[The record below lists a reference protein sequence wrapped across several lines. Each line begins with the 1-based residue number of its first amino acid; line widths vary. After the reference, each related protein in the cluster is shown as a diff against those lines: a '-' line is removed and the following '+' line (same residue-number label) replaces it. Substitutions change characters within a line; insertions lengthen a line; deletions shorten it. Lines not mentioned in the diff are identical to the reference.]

1 MKKFLLILCA
11 ALVFTACGSK
21 AGISI
26 KYDGK
31 DIPFET
37 KSAWITS
44 QGALYGSNVKVA
56 DERHALR
63 WITLRNFDYQVP
75 NALDTGGKPTAEG
88 QVKLFLS
95 IHEEPGT
102 KPETPLKPSVFSGAN
117 DGPMSFEFVNLTVFM
132 NGKEESYPV
141 SLGSQGNRK
150 DSEVKILT
158 VTDSEITGEVNINVK
173 AKDKE
178 LLIKGPF
185 TAKIFKSK

>member
-1 MKKFLLILCA
+1 MKIFLLILCA
-11 ALVFTACGSK
+11 AIFFSACGSK

-26 KYDGK
+26 KYDGTE
-31 DIPFET
+31 IPFEA

-44 QGALYGSNVKVA
+44 QNALYGSTAKVS

-63 WITLRNFDYQVP
+63 WITLRNFDYEVK
-75 NALDTGGKPTAEG
+75 NALDSEGKPTADG

-95 IHEEPGT
+95 LHEEPGT
-102 KPETPLKPSVFSGAN
+102 KPETPLKISTFSGAN
-117 DGPMSFEFVNLTVFM
+117 DGPMSFEFVNLTIFR

-141 SLGSQGNRK
+141 SLATQGNRK

-158 VTDSEITGEVNINVK
+158 VTDDQITGEVNIIVK

-178 LLIKGPF
+178 LIIKGPF
-185 TAKIFKSK
+185 TAKIFKAK